1 MSIAVVG
8 EALIDFIPDAEGK
21 YTPHLGGSPY
31 NIAIGLARQ
40 NQYVNYLTPLS
51 DDSFGDTLYSSL
63 RAENVQIAMDR
74 RSQRPTSI
82 ALVTTKPNGRN
93 AFRLYR
99 EGVADKDTTF
109 AEIKALSLIHI

>member
-8 EALIDFIPDAEGK
+8 EALIDFLPDAKGN

-40 NQYVNYLTPLS
+40 NRSVSYLTPLS

-63 RAENVQIAMDR
+63 RGRKRTSLDG
-74 RSQRPTSI
+74 PTF
-82 ALVTTKPNGRN
+82 A
-93 AFRLYR
+93 AAHLYR
-99 EGVADKDTTF
+99 TGNNQARWSKR
-109 AEIKALSLIHI
+109 I